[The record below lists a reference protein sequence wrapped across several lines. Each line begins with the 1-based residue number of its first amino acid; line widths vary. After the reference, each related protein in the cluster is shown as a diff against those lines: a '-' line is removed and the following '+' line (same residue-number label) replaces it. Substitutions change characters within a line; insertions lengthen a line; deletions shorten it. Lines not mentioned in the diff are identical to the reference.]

1 MRSFIFLCSL
11 LSALLC
17 VTVSCHESDSAS
29 SVPDVIFD
37 TDIGGD
43 IDDVLALQMV
53 INYHNAGKINLA
65 AVTISKD
72 NLKSV
77 LLVDGIC
84 RFNGIDGIDIG
95 FASNGVDP
103 NEYYYL
109 NPVLGAR
116 RHDGSPL
123 VDPVVDTSSV
133 EDGYVV
139 MRRKLAEAKDGN
151 VIIITVGSFCNMSNL
166 LLSCPDEISPLN
178 GVDLVARK
186 VSKVCVMGGTFDS
199 ENMFP
204 EWNIKGD
211 IPSSQRLFELCP
223 VTMVVSG
230 WEVGNAVLY
239 PAESIENDFGDVNEN
254 PLTVAYTH
262 YAEMPFSRPT
272 WDLSSVYDAVM
283 SDRKVYGL
291 SDPGRIIVDDQG
303 ITHFTSDSA
312 GRHHYLTIS
321 PEQVDI
327 AQRKLVESVAAKSFI
342 DQQ

>member
-1 MRSFIFLCSL
+1 MRRFKYVLMSVLV
-11 LSALLC
+11 C
-17 VTVSCHESDSAS
+17 VTVSCRDSDSAACI
-29 SVPDVIFD
+29 PDVIFD

-72 NLKSV
+72 NRKSI

-84 RFNGIDGIDIG
+84 RFNGIEGVDIG
-95 FASNGVDP
+95 FASNGVDS

-116 RHDGSPL
+116 RHDGSHLINPI
-123 VDPVVDTSSV
+123 VDTSSV
-133 EDGYVV
+133 EDGYKV
-139 MRRKLAEAKDGN
+139 MRRKLAESKDGN
-151 VIIITVGSFCNMSNL
+151 AIIITVGSFCNMSNL
-166 LLSCPDEISPLN
+166 LLSGPDEISPLN
-178 GVDLVARK
+178 GVELVARK
-186 VSKVCVMGGTFDS
+186 VGKVCVMGGTFDS
-199 ENMFP
+199 GNMFP

-211 IPSSQRLFELCP
+211 IPSSQRLFDLCP
-223 VTMVVSG
+223 VTMIVSG

-262 YAEMPFSRPT
+262 YSEMPFCRPT

-283 SDRKVYGL
+283 SDRNAYGI
-291 SDPGRIIVDDQG
+291 SGPGRIEVDEQG
-303 ITHFTSDSA
+303 ITRFTPDGN
-312 GRHHYLTIS
+312 GRHYYLTIS
-321 PEQVDI
+321 PEQVET
-327 AQRKLVESVAAKSFI
+327 ARNALVESVVKKP
-342 DQQ
+342 

>member
-1 MRSFIFLCSL
+1 MKGFICALM
-11 LSALLC
+11 SALVC
-17 VTVSCHESDSAS
+17 MTVSCCDSDSAAP
-29 SVPDVIFD
+29 VPDVIFD

-72 NLKSV
+72 NRKSI

-103 NEYYYL
+103 DEYYYL
-109 NPVLGAR
+109 NPVLDAR
-116 RHDGSPL
+116 RKDGSSLISPL
-123 VDPVVDTSSV
+123 VDTASV
-133 EDGYVV
+133 EDGYKV
-139 MRRKLAEAKDGN
+139 MRRKLAESKDGN
-151 VIIITVGSFCNMSNL
+151 AIIITVGSFCNMSNL
-166 LLSCPDEISPLN
+166 LLSGPDEISPLN

-186 VSKVCVMGGTFDS
+186 VGKVCVMGGTFDS
-199 ENMFP
+199 ANMFP

-211 IPSSQRLFELCP
+211 IPSSQRLFDLCP

-262 YAEMPFSRPT
+262 YAKMPFCRPT
-272 WDLSSVYDAVM
+272 WDLSSVYDAVA
-283 SDRKVYGL
+283 SDRNAYGI
-291 SDPGRIIVDDQG
+291 SGPGRIVVDEQG
-303 ITHFTSDSA
+303 ITRFTPDA
-312 GRHHYLTIS
+312 NGRHYYLTIS
-321 PEQVDI
+321 PGQVDI
-327 AQRKLVESVAAKSFI
+327 ARQALVESVVPRP
-342 DQQ
+342 